1 MTLSTVLTKMNLLLC
16 GCKLNIRRTD
26 LIMGIRKTFE
36 AKYKIPFWAIAL
48 IFLLGGYISLVLED
62 LMVQNNILNM
72 QYNSFPINALIRV
85 VLLNITLLL
94 HYCGIKTG
102 FYLLNKNTD

>member
-1 MTLSTVLTKMNLLLC
+1 M
-16 GCKLNIRRTD
+16 
-26 LIMGIRKTFE
+26 RKTLE
-36 AKYKIPFWAIAL
+36 AKYKIPFWTIAL
-48 IFLLGGYISLVLED
+48 IFILGGYISLVLED

-102 FYLLNKNTD
+102 FYLLKKILINLK

>member
-1 MTLSTVLTKMNLLLC
+1 
-16 GCKLNIRRTD
+16 
-26 LIMGIRKTFE
+26 MGMRKTLE
-36 AKYKIPFWAIAL
+36 AKYKIPFWTIAL
-48 IFLLGGYISLVLED
+48 IFILGGYISLVLED

-72 QYNSFPINALIRV
+72 QYNSFPINVLIRV

-102 FYLLNKNTD
+102 FYLLKKILINLK